1 MRRTEG
7 DVNIELLTE
16 NATFDPYSDADYRQM
31 FEEGRGLYVDEA
43 GDQQWLMG
51 YGKFCETVG
60 VGNQAEWNRWYK
72 GERGYGTTKSLSR
85 EYRNALRKLMGLP
98 LLPPTVADAV
108 ATNTSPDAAV
118 YQVGEGVADKVIL
131 LTPQN
136 GATTLYINGDVR
148 LGMDVSSQSG
158 GAVPS
163 GTRSRRA
170 MYRPVL
176 TPELGERVKASGMS
190 VSELIEYALEVRARE
205 F

>member
-1 MRRTEG
+1 M
-7 DVNIELLTE
+7 DIKLLTE
-16 NATFDPYSDADYRQM
+16 NATFDPYSNAEYKTM
-31 FEEGRGLYVDEA
+31 FEEGRGLYVDEK

-51 YGKFCETVG
+51 YGKFCELVG
-60 VGNQAEWNRWYK
+60 MDEGSKAEWNRWYRD
-72 GERGYGTTKSLSR
+72 ERGYGTTKSLSR
-85 EYRNALRKLMGLP
+85 EYRNALRKLMNLP

-148 LGMDVSSQSG
+148 LGMDVPASDG

-176 TPELGERVKASGMS
+176 APELKDRVEASGMS
-190 VSELIEYALEVRARE
+190 VQELIDYALEVRARE

>member
-1 MRRTEG
+1 M
-7 DVNIELLTE
+7 DIKLLTE
-16 NATFDPYSDADYRQM
+16 NATFDPYSDADYRTM

-51 YGKFCETVG
+51 YGKFCAIVG
-60 VGNQAEWNRWYK
+60 MDEGSKAEWNRWYR

-85 EYRNALRKLMGLP
+85 EYRNALRKLMDLP
-98 LLPPTVADAV
+98 LLPPTVADAI
-108 ATNTSPDAAV
+108 AQHTSPDAKV
-118 YQVGEGVADKVIL
+118 TLVGDGVADEVIL
-131 LTPQN
+131 LAPRSDSV
-136 GATTLYINGDVR
+136 TLYINGDVR
-148 LGMDVSSQSG
+148 LGIDVPSHAG

-176 TPELGERVKASGMS
+176 APELKDRVEASGMTA
-190 VSELIEYALEVRARE
+190 SELIEYALEVRARE